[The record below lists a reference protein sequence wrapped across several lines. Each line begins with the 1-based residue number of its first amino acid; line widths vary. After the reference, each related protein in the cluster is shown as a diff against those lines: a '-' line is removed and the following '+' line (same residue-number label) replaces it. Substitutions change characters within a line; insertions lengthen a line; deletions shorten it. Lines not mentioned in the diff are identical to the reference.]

1 MTRLLALLAV
11 GVAPACGATLGPD
24 TLSVTL
30 STSSPTFP
38 ADGPFGITVT
48 AVNQSSRRVQ
58 WGEGSSGCQL
68 DAVIRVAGRD
78 YSVLATRVCTA
89 DFGPHALEP
98 GASRTETWEWE
109 GEYLTDDG
117 LVPVPAG
124 TYQFRGR
131 AGQSATSPAVLVTV
145 TAPGGY

>member
-11 GVAPACGATLGPD
+11 CAAPACGATLGPD

-30 STSSPTFP
+30 SISSPTFP

-68 DAVIRVAGRD
+68 DAVIRVDGRD

-98 GASRTETWEWE
+98 GASRTETWTWE
-109 GEYLTDDG
+109 GEYLVGDDG
-117 LVPVPAG
+117 LAPVPPG
-124 TYQFRGR
+124 TYEFRGR
-131 AGQSATSPAVLVTV
+131 AGHSATSTPVLVTV
-145 TAPGGY
+145 SAP